1 MKKHPSLITIAILGV
16 RAVFVFS
23 CILPAVLLFT
33 VAAVEAQQAKIHR
46 IGVLTP
52 RSPSDSAPWHQ
63 AFRAGLHD
71 LGWVE
76 GKNIAIEYRY
86 AQGNRDRLPDL
97 AAELLHF
104 KVEVVVVVSV

>member
-1 MKKHPSLITIAILGV
+1 MKKLPSLITIAILGV

-52 RSPSDSAPWHQ
+52 RSPRIAPPGIRHSEQ
-63 AFRAGLHD
+63 F
-71 LGWVE
+71 
-76 GKNIAIEYRY
+76 
-86 AQGNRDRLPDL
+86 
-97 AAELLHF
+97 
-104 KVEVVVVVSV
+104 STT